1 MQAHWAF
8 VMLTTTMDANMI
20 KLEGLSAKDVQIC
33 NLLWNCDSI
42 EAVDAMVKA
51 MPPAYKNRA
60 VVMRELMT
68 AAQLDQVED
77 VHEDIAQYLQR
88 IASR

>member
-1 MQAHWAF
+1 
-8 VMLTTTMDANMI
+8 MI

-42 EAVDAMVKA
+42 EDVERMVKA
-51 MPPAYKNRA
+51 MPPAYKSRA
-60 VVMRELMT
+60 VVLRQLLT
-68 AAQLDQVED
+68 AAQLDTVED
-77 VHEDIAQYLQR
+77 IHEDITTLLQR

>member
-1 MQAHWAF
+1 
-8 VMLTTTMDANMI
+8 MI
-20 KLEGLSAKDVQIC
+20 KLEGLSAQDVQIC
-33 NLLWNCDSI
+33 KLLWNCDSV

-77 VHEDIAQYLQR
+77 IDERIPHLLQR

>member
-1 MQAHWAF
+1 
-8 VMLTTTMDANMI
+8 MI
-20 KLEGLSAKDVQIC
+20 TLQGLSKQDIQIC

-51 MPPAYKNRA
+51 MPPAYKQRA

-68 AAQLDQVED
+68 AAQLDTVED
-77 VHEDIAQYLQR
+77 IHEDIAAYLQR
-88 IASR
+88 IAAR

>member
-1 MQAHWAF
+1 
-8 VMLTTTMDANMI
+8 MI
-20 KLEGLSAKDVQIC
+20 KLEGLSKQDVQIC
-33 NLLWNCDSI
+33 KLLWNCDTV

-51 MPPAYKNRA
+51 MPPAYKQRA

-68 AAQLDQVED
+68 AAQLDTIEEVDEN
-77 VHEDIAQYLQR
+77 VTHYLQR

>member
-1 MQAHWAF
+1 
-8 VMLTTTMDANMI
+8 MI
-20 KLEGLSAKDVQIC
+20 KLEGLSKQDIQIC
-33 NLLWNCDSI
+33 NLLWNCDTL

-68 AAQLDQVED
+68 AAQLDTVED
-77 VHEDIAQYLQR
+77 VHENITALLHT